1 MQAQRSSR
9 SVRGAGQRAALALTA
24 LLLIAAS
31 CTPAANPVEI
41 GAPRFGSGLARFEIT
56 LATDLVPGSLTVF
69 LDGVSVTASF
79 TSSPWGATGSVP
91 VSPGATA
98 VLVASAHFLR
108 DGKEVIYAA
117 TRVFTAPVPA
127 PPLVS
132 SSPVAGAS
140 NVARTEWIRLE
151 FASAVPAEAYGEF
164 RLDCARPGEE
174 QTERPSRI
182 HALQPSVLV
191 VNPEADLPSGAQCAL
206 TWQAA
211 GGAETLP
218 FDTAAAGAPATM
230 FYDRTHERTAVPYP
244 DDLYT
249 VPDPGTATGIRL
261 AVPASGG
268 PADVAFL
275 LGTLLPETNR
285 LDGFSPIAHF
295 TLEVSDAPDPTSL
308 PRTPAESLEPLAS
321 VVLVDLASR
330 TRVPFRLEVR
340 RDTSV
345 IGTVSHSLLIFP
357 SVPLTPGGRFGLV
370 VTRRALVDAGRPLD
384 PSPFFTAALGGAQ
397 PGEDARVTQV
407 RALSQEV
414 IDAARAAAAPLE
426 ADDVALALR
435 VSIRSTGTI
444 PFDLLAVKSQ
454 VLAAAPPAW
463 TVDRVIPETNPAS
476 AVAAI
481 VEGTWQAPDWRSN
494 GFFARSA
501 AGMPVQQR
509 TRSVPFV
516 LALPKA
522 ALAAPVPITMYQH
535 GNPGSAESEV
545 PSHARKSLAAAG
557 FAVAGF
563 TDTLNREVAPGES
576 DPAAKVAAQVFAI
589 FLPLTQFQRIPDY
602 WVQTNAEQLAFVRM
616 LSTFGGLDVLPVGAP
631 DGVPDLAPQLPLTYV
646 GISEGA
652 NHGPGLLAY
661 APEIKAAALV
671 AGGRRFT
678 EVLIHQQAE
687 VLLSQ
692 LGGFFQNLTPAEMWS
707 ALALFQG
714 LFDVQDEHNHARF
727 LYRSPF
733 QIAGTTRRASL
744 LLVEGID
751 DSLVPNHATES
762 LAFEVGPVPQLVPVA
777 REAPF
782 LPQVSGP
789 VIGNVDSQTSA
800 ALFQY
805 VPTGI
810 AGLDPTPGCTALAPS
825 SGSEGHYCAQSAAE
839 SLRQREVFFQS
850 ALTGVPRIIDPSLQ

>member
-1 MQAQRSSR
+1 MAD
-9 SVRGAGQRAALALTA
+9 SVAARWRMRAKHRAAVSIVA
-24 LLLIAAS
+24 LLLVAAS
-31 CTPAANPVEI
+31 CTPAAIPVEI
-41 GAPRFGSGLARFEIT
+41 GAPRFGGGLARFEIT
-56 LATDLVPGSLTVF
+56 LGSDFVPGSLAVF
-69 LDGVSVTASF
+69 LDAATVTAAF
-79 TSSPWGATGSVP
+79 TPSPWGASGSVP
-91 VSPGATA
+91 VVAGTSATLLATA
-98 VLVASAHFLR
+98 RFLR
-108 DGKEVIYAA
+108 DGREMIFASSRA
-117 TRVFTAPVPA
+117 FTAPVPA
-127 PPLVS
+127 PALVS
-132 SSPVAGAS
+132 SSPAAGAS
-140 NVARTEWIRLE
+140 NVARTAWLRLE
-151 FASAVPAEAYGEF
+151 FASAVAPEAQGEF
-164 RLDCARPGEE
+164 RLDCSRPGEDPAE
-174 QTERPSRI
+174 VPARI

-191 VNPEADLPSGAQCAL
+191 VNPQADLPSDAQCAL
-206 TWQAA
+206 AWQGA
-211 GGAETLP
+211 GGTETLA
-218 FDTAAAGAPATM
+218 FDTAPAGAPARVL
-230 FYDRTHERTAVPYP
+230 YDRTQERTAVPYP

-249 VPDPGTATGIRL
+249 VADPAAATGLRL

-268 PADVAFL
+268 PTDVAFL

-295 TLEVSDAPDPTSL
+295 TLEVSDAPDLASL
-308 PRTPAESLEPLAS
+308 PRTPAESLDPLAS
-321 VVLVDLASR
+321 VLLLDLSTRA
-330 TRVPFRLEVR
+330 RVPFRIDVR

-357 SVPLTPGGRFGLV
+357 SIPLTPGGRFGLV
-370 VTRRALVDAGRPLD
+370 VTRRAVADAGRPLD
-384 PSPFFTAALGGAQ
+384 PSAFFSAALGEAQ
-397 PGEDARVTQV
+397 AGEDSRVTRV
-407 RALSQEV
+407 RALAQEV
-414 IDAARAAAAPLE
+414 VAAAREAAAPLE

-435 VSIRSTGTI
+435 VSIRSTHTI

-454 VLAAAPPAW
+454 ILAAAPPTW
-463 TVDRVIPETNPAS
+463 TITRVVPETNPAS
-476 AVAAI
+476 AVAAV
-481 VEGTWQAPDWRSN
+481 VEGTWQVPDWRSS
-494 GFFARSA
+494 GFFVRSA
-501 AGMPVQQR
+501 SGVPLLQQ

-522 ALAAPVPITMYQH
+522 ALAGPAPLTMYQH
-535 GNPGSAESEV
+535 GNPGSAEGEV

-563 TDTLNREVAPGES
+563 TDTLNREVAPGET
-576 DPAAKVAAQVFAI
+576 DPAAKVAAQVFAV
-589 FLPLTQFQRIPDY
+589 FLPLTQYQRIPDF

-616 LSTFGGLDVLPVGAP
+616 LSTLGSLDVLPVGAP
-631 DGVPDLAPQLPLTYV
+631 DGVPDVAPQLPLTYV

-678 EVLIHQQAE
+678 EVLIHQQAA

-692 LGGFFQNLTPAEMWS
+692 IGGFFQNMTPAEIWS
-707 ALALFQG
+707 ALAMFQG
-714 LFDVQDEHNHARF
+714 IFDAQDEHNHARY

-733 QIAGTTRRASL
+733 QIAGTIRRASL

-762 LAFEVGPVPQLVPVA
+762 LAFAVGSVPQLAPVA
-777 REAPF
+777 RPAPF
-782 LPQVSGP
+782 LEQVGGP

-810 AGLDPTPGCTALAPS
+810 DGEDPTPGCTALAPA

-839 SLRQREVFFQS
+839 SLYQREVFFQS
-850 ALTGVPRIIDPSLQ
+850 ALTGVPTIIDPFSH